1 MAQRVGKETEVFQAI
16 RERVTVQSGGRI
28 EIVHPELP
36 SGVEAEVI
44 VMLES
49 TAPELPPLAS
59 FVGKGKG
66 SFQSAAEIDAFLRA
80 ERDAWDQ

>member
-1 MAQRVGKETEVFQAI
+1 MIQAI

-36 SGVEAEVI
+36 SGAEAEVI
-44 VMLES
+44 VMLEP
-49 TAPELPPLAS
+49 TASELPRLAS

-66 SFQSAAEIDAFLRA
+66 AFQSAAEIDAFLRA
-80 ERDAWDQ
+80 ERDAWDR